1 MHRLDGVHSTYAYGD
16 VPHPLRMYYG
26 KDFVEKFIEHTEY
39 EIKHFYAPFPQQT
52 LTEPLAWYVKKE
64 AQSHWKI

>member
-52 LTEPLAWYVKKE
+52 LTEPLA
-64 AQSHWKI
+64 